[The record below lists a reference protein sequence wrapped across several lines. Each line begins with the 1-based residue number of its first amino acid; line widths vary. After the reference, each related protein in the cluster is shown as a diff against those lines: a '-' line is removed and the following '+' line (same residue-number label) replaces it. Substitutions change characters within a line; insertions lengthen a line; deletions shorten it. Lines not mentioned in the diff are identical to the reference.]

1 MNNVFSQHLRE
12 CLIVW
17 KEGNYAAC
25 SGEIN
30 IVIVLKILYIF
41 LKDQQI
47 DKVGLSI
54 NIC

>member
-1 MNNVFSQHLRE
+1 LFSRGLRE

-30 IVIVLKILYIF
+30 IVIVLKKIYIF
-41 LKDQQI
+41 KGPTD
-47 DKVGLSI
+47 
-54 NIC
+54 